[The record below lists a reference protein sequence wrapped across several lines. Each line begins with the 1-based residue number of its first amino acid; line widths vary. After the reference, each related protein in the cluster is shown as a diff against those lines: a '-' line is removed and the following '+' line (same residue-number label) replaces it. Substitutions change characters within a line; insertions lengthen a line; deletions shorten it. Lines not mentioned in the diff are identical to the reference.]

1 MRKAEDYRVLH
12 GAGLSVPI
20 YDVFDSACLSSGE
33 FRERLEAC
41 VRRILSEGS
50 GLVGV
55 RTEPKEKSSPL
66 GNYPHYM
73 PLQSLAEVVQAIR
86 QNEREWSASSWW
98 YLVNE
103 AFVEYKWNA
112 VVRVTQTGSLPG
124 HWQLDGEVNLEDN
137 VPLRPALTEQMRNV
151 IPALKWRG
159 DDPAG
164 LRKMIVRSGLLERWL
179 EVSKVSSARGERIV
193 FWGMRHLT

>member
-1 MRKAEDYRVLH
+1 MQKAKDYLVLH

-20 YDVFDSACLSSGE
+20 YDVFDSTCLMPGGAGE
-33 FRERLEAC
+33 KLESC

-55 RTEPKEKSSPL
+55 RTEPKEDSSPL
-66 GNYPHYM
+66 GTYPHYM
-73 PLQSLAEVVQAIR
+73 PLQSLAEVVEAIR
-86 QNEREWSASSWW
+86 ENEREWSASSWW

-112 VVRVTQTGSLPG
+112 VVRVTQKGSLPG

-151 IPALKWRG
+151 IPVLQWRG
-159 DDPAG
+159 ADPAG
-164 LRKMIVRSGLLERWL
+164 LRKMIVRSGLLEEWI
-179 EVSKVSSARGERIV
+179 EVSKVSSARGDRII
-193 FWGMRHLT
+193 FWGMRHVT